1 MNRLDAL
8 YEVTMKLYHL
18 LNEPVPAKDRETVIK
33 QVNELIEQRGN
44 LLQDIIPPF
53 TEKEKKIGEEIVLF
67 NEHIQKQMHVLF
79 NELKGE
85 MKQVKKQKKSN
96 RTYTNPY
103 KKIGSV
109 DGMFMDSKK

>member
-1 MNRLDAL
+1 MTRLEAI
-8 YEVTMKLYHL
+8 YEVTMKLYQL
-18 LNEPVPAKDRETVIK
+18 LKEPIQSKDRETVIK
-33 QVNELIEQRGN
+33 QVDELIEQREN

-85 MKQVKKQKKSN
+85 MKQVKKQ
-96 RTYTNPY
+96 
-103 KKIGSV
+103 IGRAHV
-109 DGMFMDSKK
+109 

>member
-1 MNRLDAL
+1 MPRLDAL
-8 YEVTMKLYHL
+8 YKVTMRLYYL
-18 LNEPVPAKDRETVIK
+18 LDEPVQSKDRETVIK
-33 QVNELIEQRGN
+33 QVNALIEQRGD
-44 LLQDIIPPF
+44 LLQDVIPPF
-53 TEKEKKIGEEIVLF
+53 TEKEKKIGEEIVFF

-79 NELKGE
+79 DELREE

-103 KKIGSV
+103 EKMGSV

>member
-1 MNRLDAL
+1 MTRLDAL
-8 YEVTMKLYHL
+8 YEVTMKLYQL
-18 LNEPVPAKDRETVIK
+18 LKEPIPSKDRETVIK
-33 QVNELIEQRGN
+33 QVDELIEQRGN

-79 NELKGE
+79 VELKEE

-96 RTYTNPY
+96 RTYTNKNDNETY
-103 KKIGSV
+103 TNTYEK
-109 DGMFMDSKK
+109 MR

>member
-1 MNRLDAL
+1 
-8 YEVTMKLYHL
+8 MKRYQVLK
-18 LNEPVPAKDRETVIK
+18 EPIQSKDHENVNK
-33 QVNELIEQRGN
+33 QEDELIEQRGK

-79 NELKGE
+79 VELKEE

-96 RTYTNPY
+96 RTYTNQY
-103 KKIGSV
+103 EKMGTEY
-109 DGMFMDSKK
+109 GMFKDSKK